1 MSRRHS
7 NDREDDVAS
16 HRTGGPDSAP
26 SGRLAPDE
34 RWARD
39 PRAVIVSETIAL
51 MPSLKLLVG
60 LLTMAVVIAGLYFG
74 RELLIPLALAMLLG
88 FLLDPLVT
96 RLKRV
101 GVPRVAAVLLVV
113 AAVLCLLAGASLLLG
128 QQVRMLAEELPT
140 YQTTMRD
147 KLRGIRE
154 TMSSPGV
161 FERAMRTFDEVERE
175 ISGENDKEKTA
186 VEEAVASAPPPPA
199 FEEPVPDSDG
209 KPEEPPPP
217 PLVQIQE
224 RPPTPMQQATAWLAR
239 IGDMLGT
246 AGIVLLFLVLILLGR
261 NDLRDRMLRLMGG
274 NLHRS
279 TDAMTEASARISR
292 YLAMQLVVNVTYAIP
307 MTMGLWLIGVPGA
320 ILWGVVAAV
329 MRFVPYVGPVISAMF
344 PLLLAFATD
353 PGWDILLWTIGLIL
367 VLELISNNVIEPWLY
382 GASTGLSTISLI
394 SAALFWTA
402 LWGPIGL
409 LLSTP
414 LTVCLLVLGRHLP
427 QFKFFDV
434 LLGSEPVLDA
444 PTRLYQRLLAG
455 DVEEAIDMAT
465 DEIEDTQAT
474 GTSPV
479 LEFYSDTGI
488 PALRLASSDHA
499 NVATAEHR
507 LRMIDGMIA
516 LIDELREQYPSQDTA
531 GPVQVVCIG
540 GRWEMDTLAANMLAH
555 GLALQGCS
563 ADFLNTVP
571 AFTPKFFTRLDLG
584 EAEVV
589 CLSYFSPEPEAHV
602 RYASRRLKRNA
613 PRLRIVAALWNAPPE
628 LLGPDALS
636 RLGVDAI
643 ATTVH
648 EVALQVAS
656 LREQKDPDSYAPAP
670 IPEGDAARVLALRNS
685 GALDSV
691 NLAAFNVAAQRAAD
705 IFDVKLALVSL
716 IDDQWM
722 LAQGAS
728 GDMPTPP
735 EEEGQPGVMK
745 RDMSLCA
752 HVVAA
757 DNTLVVP
764 DIARD
769 PRFAA
774 NPALTRRGI
783 RFYAGAPLRDAQG
796 NVLGSFCLLD
806 DEPRTMSAR
815 EIRMLEAMA
824 SDVMANLG
832 QQAGTTRLAA
842 EEDEGGKMGD
852 AGKVAT

>member
-1 MSRRHS
+1 MSRRHP
-7 NDREDDVAS
+7 NKEADDIANHS
-16 HRTGGPDSAP
+16 AGGAP

-34 RWARD
+34 QWARD
-39 PRAVIVSETIAL
+39 PRALIVSETIAL

-113 AAVLCLLAGASLLLG
+113 AAVLCVLAGASLLLG
-128 QQVRMLAEELPT
+128 QQVRMLAAELPT

-147 KLRGIRE
+147 KLRGVRE

-161 FERAMRTFDEVERE
+161 FERAMRTFDQVERE
-175 ISGENDKEKTA
+175 ISGENDKKKTA
-186 VEEAVASAPPPPA
+186 EDEAVASAPPPPV
-199 FEEPVPDSDG
+199 FEPVPDSDG

-224 RPPTPMQQATAWLAR
+224 RPPTAMEQAGAWLAR
-239 IGDMLGT
+239 IGDLLGT

-307 MTMGLWLIGVPGA
+307 MTLGLWLIGVPGA

-367 VLELISNNVIEPWLY
+367 VLELISNNIIEPWLY

-465 DEIEDTQAT
+465 DEIEETQAT
-474 GTSPV
+474 GRAPV
-479 LEFYSDTGI
+479 LDFYSNTGI

-507 LRMIDGMIA
+507 LRMIDGMLA
-516 LIDELREQYPSQDTA
+516 LIEDLREQYPSPDTA

-555 GLALQGCS
+555 GLALQGCH

-584 EAEVV
+584 GADVV
-589 CLSYFSPEPEAHV
+589 CLSYFSPAPEAHV
-602 RYASRRLKRNA
+602 RYASRRLRRNA

-628 LLGPDALS
+628 LLDPDAMS

-656 LREQKDPDSYAPAP
+656 LREQHDPEGYAPAP
-670 IPEGDAARVLALRNS
+670 VPEGDAARVLALRNS
-685 GALDSV
+685 GALNSV

-716 IDDQWM
+716 VDDQWM

-735 EEEGQPGVMK
+735 EEEGQPGMMK

-757 DNTLVVP
+757 DDTLVVP
-764 DIARD
+764 DISRD

-832 QQAGTTRLAA
+832 QQAGTTQPAPEAA
-842 EEDEGGKMGD
+842 EEEGHV
-852 AGKVAT
+852 AGGAAIGSPGN

>member
-1 MSRRHS
+1 MSRRHP
-7 NDREDDVAS
+7 NTEADDVAS
-16 HRTGGPDSAP
+16 HATGGTP

-34 RWARD
+34 RWALD
-39 PRAVIVSETIAL
+39 PRAIIVSETIAL

-74 RELLIPLALAMLLG
+74 RDLLIPLALAMLLG

-96 RLKRV
+96 RLKRW

-113 AAVLCLLAGASLLLG
+113 TAVLCVLAGASVLLG
-128 QQVRMLAEELPT
+128 QQVRMLATDLPT

-161 FERAMRTFDEVERE
+161 LERAMRTFDEVERE
-175 ISGENDKEKTA
+175 ISGENDNKKEAEDRLAT
-186 VEEAVASAPPPPA
+186 APPPPA
-199 FEEPVPDSDG
+199 FEHPVPDSEG
-209 KPEEPPPP
+209 KPEEAPPP

-224 RPPTPMQQATAWLAR
+224 RPPTPMQQAAAWLAR
-239 IGDMLGT
+239 IGDLLGT
-246 AGIVLLFLVLILLGR
+246 AGIVLLFLVLVLLGR

-292 YLAMQLVVNVTYAIP
+292 YLAMQLVVNVTYAMP
-307 MTMGLWLIGVPGA
+307 MTLGLWLIGVPGA

-367 VLELISNNVIEPWLY
+367 VLELISNNIIEPWLY

-409 LLSTP
+409 ILSTP
-414 LTVCLLVLGRHLP
+414 LTVCLMVLGRHLP

-465 DEIEDTQAT
+465 DEIEATQAT

-479 LEFYSDTGI
+479 LDFYSDTGI

-516 LIDELREQYPSQDTA
+516 LIDDLREQYPPPDA
-531 GPVQVVCIG
+531 GPVRVICIG

-555 GLALQGCS
+555 GLALQGCN

-584 EAEVV
+584 GAEVV
-589 CLSYFSPEPEAHV
+589 CLSYFSPAPEAHV
-602 RYASRRLKRNA
+602 RYASRRLRRNA

-628 LLGPDALS
+628 LLDPNAMA

-670 IPEGDAARVLALRNS
+670 VPEGDAARVLALRNS
-685 GALDSV
+685 GALNSV

-716 IDDQWM
+716 VDDQWM

-735 EEEGQPGVMK
+735 EEQGQPGMIK

-757 DNTLVVP
+757 DSTLVVP

-783 RFYAGAPLRDAQG
+783 RFYAGAPLRDAQD

-806 DEPRTMSAR
+806 DEPRTMSPR

-824 SDVMANLG
+824 NDVMANLG
-832 QQAGTTRLAA
+832 QQAGETLPAA
-842 EEDEGGKMGD
+842 EAEDEGV
-852 AGKVAT
+852 AASGKVVT

>member
-1 MSRRHS
+1 MSRRQPS
-7 NDREDDVAS
+7 KEVDDVAS
-16 HRTGGPDSAP
+16 HSTGDAP
-26 SGRLAPDE
+26 SGRLAAPDE
-34 RWARD
+34 QWSRD
-39 PRAVIVSETIAL
+39 TRALIASETIAL

-60 LLTMAVVIAGLYFG
+60 LLTMAIVIAGLYFG

-113 AAVLCLLAGASLLLG
+113 AAVLCVLAGASLLLG

-175 ISGENDKEKTA
+175 ISGENAKEKTS
-186 VEEAVASAPPPPA
+186 EDDAVASAPPPPV
-199 FEEPVPDSDG
+199 FEPVPDSAG

-224 RPPTPMQQATAWLAR
+224 RPPTAMEQATAWLAR
-239 IGDMLGT
+239 IGDLLGT

-292 YLAMQLVVNVTYAIP
+292 YLAMQLVVNVTYALP
-307 MTMGLWLIGVPGA
+307 MTLGLWLIGVPGA

-402 LWGPIGL
+402 LWGPVGL

-465 DEIEDTQAT
+465 DEIEGTQAT

-479 LEFYSDTGI
+479 LDFYSDTGI

-507 LRMIDGMIA
+507 LRMIDGMLA
-516 LIDELREQYPSQDTA
+516 LIEDLREQYPPPEA
-531 GPVQVVCIG
+531 GPVQVICIG

-555 GLALQGCS
+555 GLALQGCN

-584 EAEVV
+584 GADVV
-589 CLSYFSPEPEAHV
+589 CLSYFSPQPEAHV
-602 RYASRRLKRNA
+602 RYASRRLRRNA

-628 LLGPDALS
+628 LLAPEAMA
-636 RLGVDAI
+636 RLGVDAV

-656 LREQKDPDSYAPAP
+656 LREQHDNENYAPAP
-670 IPEGDAARVLALRNS
+670 VPEGDAARVLALRNS
-685 GALDSV
+685 GALNSV

-716 IDDQWM
+716 VDDQWM

-735 EEEGQPGVMK
+735 EEEGQAGTIK

-757 DNTLVVP
+757 DDTLVVP

-806 DEPRTMSAR
+806 DEPRTMSTR

-824 SDVMANLG
+824 NDVMTNLG
-832 QQAGTTRLAA
+832 QQAGETRPAA
-842 EEDEGGKMGD
+842 DEEQESAGD
-852 AGKVAT
+852 ATGVAPDRAAT

>member
-1 MSRRHS
+1 MSRRQP
-7 NDREDDVAS
+7 NTERQDDVAS
-16 HRTGGPDSAP
+16 HHAGGTPP
-26 SGRLAPDE
+26 GVRGPDE
-34 RWARD
+34 RWGLD
-39 PRAVIVSETIAL
+39 PRAVIVSETVAL
-51 MPSLKLLVG
+51 IPSLKLLVG
-60 LLTMAVVIAGLYFG
+60 LLTMALVIAGLYFG
-74 RELLIPLALAMLLG
+74 RDLLIPLALAMLLG

-96 RLKRV
+96 RLKRI

-113 AAVLCLLAGASLLLG
+113 TAVLCVLVGASVLLG
-128 QQVRMLAEELPT
+128 QQVRMLAVELPT

-154 TMSSPGV
+154 SMSSPGV

-175 ISGENDKEKTA
+175 ITGENDKEKQ
-186 VEEAVASAPPPPA
+186 EADKIAAGKPPPP

-224 RPPTPMQQATAWLAR
+224 RPPTPMQQAAAWLAR
-239 IGDMLGT
+239 IGDLLGT

-292 YLAMQLVVNVTYAIP
+292 YLGMQLVVNVTYAIP
-307 MTMGLWLIGVPGA
+307 MTAGLWLIGVPGA

-353 PGWDILLWTIGLIL
+353 PGWDVLLWTIGLIL

-465 DEIEDTQAT
+465 DEIDETEAT

-479 LEFYSDTGI
+479 LDFYNDTGI

-516 LIDELREQYPSQDTA
+516 LIEDLREQHPPPEA
-531 GPVQVVCIG
+531 GPVQVMCIG

-555 GLALQGCS
+555 GLALQGCN
-563 ADFLNTVP
+563 ADFLDTVP
-571 AFTPKFFTRLDLG
+571 AFTPKFFTKLDLG
-584 EAEVV
+584 GTDVV
-589 CLSYFSPEPEAHV
+589 CLSYFSPAPEAHV
-602 RYASRRLKRNA
+602 RYASRRLRRNA

-628 LLGPDALS
+628 LLDPEAIS

-643 ATTVH
+643 ATTAH

-656 LREQKDPDSYAPAP
+656 LREQKDHDSYAPAP
-670 IPEGDAARVLALRNS
+670 VPEGDAARVLALRNS
-685 GALDSV
+685 GALNSV

-716 IDDQWM
+716 VDDQWM

-735 EEEGQPGVMK
+735 EEEGQPGMMK

-757 DNTLVVP
+757 DGTLVVP

-769 PRFAA
+769 PRFAT
-774 NPALTRRGI
+774 NPALTKRGI
-783 RFYAGAPLRDAQG
+783 RFYAGAPLRDAKG

-806 DEPRTMSAR
+806 DEPRTMSPR

-824 SDVMANLG
+824 DDVMANLG
-832 QQAGTTRLAA
+832 QQAGKPEAVP
-842 EEDEGGKMGD
+842 EEAGDEG
-852 AGKVAT
+852 AGAADKVAT